1 MRASSAL
8 LFAFLTLAAGPLLSQ
23 NRCVPS
29 DTINACF
36 DRYLKPDAVNPKAAA
51 KEAGKQEEEKLRR
64 QPTGLDTGGFNL
76 ATNKKNLIP
85 LLAFSGLLGNSTD
98 EETRTLVFDLNFL
111 LPVRHRLPGL
121 RNAQLQ
127 AVVATEPEISPLARN
142 ALPAADRDDLVG
154 QLEDE
159 LGDFSDYS
167 ILFTYN
173 HASRFYG
180 RGFAQYAK
188 RFDALST
195 AVITPLAVPNL
206 LSLLTTLNVPA
217 EEIPDLIEKPFQ
229 EMPAELGERLR
240 LATEEKAREFASFET
255 LATGAIDAA
264 GLARFHQLL
273 DNQPQFNVT
282 ANQRFRDSLV
292 GPEELSLKVTYE
304 WTSMNFNRSMS
315 KDCHRDLDGDPTPE
329 TIAECLRRYTLFV
342 TENQDA
348 IARGNRFSFTGEY
361 VDIDEDTID
370 PHLDGVAPVLL
381 DSATRVTLIAG
392 WSRDFFFG
400 GEPVSM
406 DLVAEYR
413 DFSDDPLRQDRGVAS
428 LTFTR
433 QLNGVAVPFG
443 IVYATRGEYLPE
455 VDSRLSAHIGLRYNL
470 FGRDGKRDAKP

>member
-1 MRASSAL
+1 MRTSAL
-8 LFAFLTLAAGPLLSQ
+8 LFTFLMLAAVPLPGQS
-23 NRCVPS
+23 RCVPG

-36 DRYLKPDAVNPKAAA
+36 DRYLKPDAVKAAT

-64 QPTGLDTGGFNL
+64 QPAGIDTGGFNL

-85 LLAFSGLLGNSTD
+85 LLAFTGLLGNSTD
-98 EETRTLVFDLNFL
+98 EKTRTIAFDLNFL
-111 LPVRHRLPGL
+111 LPRLGPEGA

-127 AVVATEPEISPLARN
+127 AVVATEPQISKLVRN

-154 QLEDE
+154 ELEDR
-159 LGDFSDYS
+159 LDDLSDYS
-167 ILFTYN
+167 IVFTYN

-188 RFDALST
+188 RFENLSG
-195 AVITPLAVPNL
+195 AAITPVAKVPDL
-206 LSLLTTLNVPA
+206 LPLLMMLVQTSDNIPA
-217 EEIPDLIEKPFQ
+217 DTIPDLIEKPFQ
-229 EMPAELGERLR
+229 EMPAGFGERALR
-240 LATEEKAREFASFET
+240 ATEERAREFASFET
-255 LATGAIDAA
+255 VATRAINAA
-264 GLARFHQLL
+264 GLSRFHQLL
-273 DNQPQFNVT
+273 DNQPQINVT
-282 ANQRFRDSLV
+282 ANKRFRDSLV
-292 GPEELSLKVTYE
+292 GPEELSLKVAYE
-304 WTSMNFNRSMS
+304 WTSMNFNRSMPR
-315 KDCHRDLDGDPTPE
+315 DCHRDLDSDPTPKR
-329 TIAECLRRYTLFV
+329 IDECLLQYKAFV
-342 TENQDA
+342 TKNQNA

-370 PHLDGVAPVLL
+370 PRVGGVAPVFL
-381 DSATRVTLIAG
+381 DSATRLTLITG

-400 GEPVSM
+400 GEPVAM

-470 FGRDGKRDAKP
+470 FGRNGKP

>member
-1 MRASSAL
+1 MRTSAL
-8 LFAFLTLAAGPLLSQ
+8 LFAFLMLAAGPLPGQ

-36 DRYLKPDAVNPKAAA
+36 DRYLKPDAVKTAAQ
-51 KEAGKQEEEKLRR
+51 EAGKQEEEKLRR
-64 QPTGLDTGGFNL
+64 QPAGIDTGGFNL

-98 EETRTLVFDLNFL
+98 AETRTLAFDLNFL
-111 LPVRHRLPGL
+111 LPRIGQKGA

-127 AVVATEPEISPLARN
+127 AVAATEPEISPLVRN

-154 QLEDE
+154 ELEDR
-159 LGDFSDYS
+159 LDDLSDYS
-167 ILFTYN
+167 IVFTYN

-180 RGFAQYAK
+180 RGFAQYSK
-188 RFDALST
+188 RFAALSG
-195 AVITPLAVPNL
+195 AAIPPVARPDLLPLL
-206 LSLLTTLNVPA
+206 MTLVQSSDNVPA
-217 EEIPDLIEKPFQ
+217 DTIPDLIDKPFQ
-229 EMPAELGERLR
+229 EMPAGFGERALR
-240 LATEEKAREFASFET
+240 ATEERAREFASFET
-255 LATGAIDAA
+255 VATRAINDA

-282 ANQRFRDSLV
+282 ANKRFRDSLV

-315 KDCHRDLDGDPTPE
+315 RDCHRNLDRDQPAGD
-329 TIAECLRRYTLFV
+329 IAGCLKQYTDFV

-370 PHLDGVAPVLL
+370 PGLDGVAPVFL
-381 DSATRVTLIAG
+381 DSATRLTLIAG

-400 GEPVSM
+400 GEPVAM

-470 FGRDGKRDAKP
+470 FGRDSKRTP

>member
-1 MRASSAL
+1 MRIPVR
-8 LFAFLTLAAGPLLSQ
+8 LTLVVVLILAAAPPLLAQ
-23 NRCVPS
+23 GRCVPS
-29 DTINACF
+29 DTIAKCY
-36 DRYLKPDAVNPKAAA
+36 DRYLAPAFVQKA
-51 KEAGKQEEEKLRR
+51 KEQQKEELNHEPAGI
-64 QPTGLDTGGFNL
+64 DTGGFNL

-98 EETRTLVFDLNFL
+98 EKTRTITFDLNFL
-111 LPVRHRLPGL
+111 LPILGPQGA

-127 AVVATEPEISPLARN
+127 AVVATEPEISPLVKN

-154 QLEDE
+154 QLEDR
-159 LGDFSDYS
+159 LGDLSDYS
-167 ILFTYN
+167 IVFTYN

-188 RFDALST
+188 RFDALTSP
-195 AVITPLAVPNL
+195 ITKKFFPSSGSAP
-206 LSLLTTLNVPA
+206 
-217 EEIPDLIEKPFQ
+217 IDDLIEKFPDAFP
-229 EMPAELGERLR
+229 EDAEDAVFEKLPAEIADEALARVEADAMSIAAFEKDATQALG
-240 LATEEKAREFASFET
+240 
-255 LATGAIDAA
+255 AA

-273 DNQPQFNVT
+273 DNQPQINVT
-282 ANQRFRDSLV
+282 ANKRFRDSLI

-315 KDCHRDLDGDPTPE
+315 RDCHRDLDGDQPAGD
-329 TIAECLRRYTLFV
+329 IAECLQQYTAFV
-342 TENQDA
+342 TKNQDA

-370 PHLDGVAPVLL
+370 PGLDGVAPVFL
-381 DSATRVTLIAG
+381 DSATRLTLIAG

-400 GEPVSM
+400 GEPVAM

-413 DFSDDPLRQDRGVAS
+413 DFSDDLLRQDRGVAS

-433 QLNGVAVPFG
+433 QFNGVAVPFG

-470 FGRDGKRDAKP
+470 FGRDSKRNP